1 MNKQVLVAFT
11 ILLLALATTGITY
24 SHWIDTARVQT
35 TANMA
40 KLAILIQNHNTTQ
53 SWTMSPDNHTLE
65 LSGTITSSQSIW
77 TGIIIKNNGTTPA
90 TITFSIATNDTG
102 AAEWFSNQT
111 YFYGPYKETDPI
123 STVWDKATT
132 KPPSGGSA
140 APPELSAKD
149 RLVSWQNITLDG
161 SCPSGAFPAIKITVA
176 YKAMFSTW
184 TDTVYVIY
192 TLTFPPP

>member
-40 KLAILIQNHNTTQ
+40 KLAIFIQNHNTTQ
-53 SWTMSPDNHTLE
+53 TWTMSPDNHTLE

-90 TITFSIATNDTG
+90 TITYTIATNDTE
-102 AAEWFSNQT
+102 AEKWFSNQT
-111 YFYGPYKETDPI
+111 YFYGPYLTPPPNVWNNAPSLPPPPPGS
-123 STVWDKATT
+123 ST
-132 KPPSGGSA
+132 
-140 APPELSAKD
+140 PPELPALY
-149 RLVSWQNITLDG
+149 RLVAWQNITL
-161 SCPSGAFPAIKITVA
+161 SGTPTHAFTIKITLA
-176 YKAMFSTW
+176 YTATFSSW
-184 TDTVYVIY
+184 IDTVYVIY
-192 TLTFPPP
+192 TLTYPP

>member
-1 MNKQVLVAFT
+1 MNKQMLVAFT

-40 KLAILIQNHNTTQ
+40 KLAIFIQNHNTTQ
-53 SWTMSPDNHTLE
+53 TWTMSPDNHTLE

-90 TITFSIATNDTG
+90 TITYNIAT
-102 AAEWFSNQT
+102 SNTSIWQT
-111 YFYGPYKETDPI
+111 YFTHNEYFYGPY
-123 STVWDKATT
+123 ATNPPPNKWENVPT
-132 KPPSGGSA
+132 LPPSGGASS
-140 APPELSAKD
+140 PPELSALY
-149 RLVSWQNITLDG
+149 RLVAWQNITL
-161 SCPSGAFPAIKITVA
+161 SGTPPAFTIEITVTYTA
-176 YKAMFSTW
+176 TFSSW

-192 TLTFPPP
+192 TLTYPP

>member
-1 MNKQVLVAFT
+1 MNRQVLVAFT

-40 KLAILIQNHNTTQ
+40 KLAIFIQNHNTTLT
-53 SWTMSPDNHTLE
+53 WTMSPDNHTLE

-90 TITFSIATNDTG
+90 TITYTIATNDTE
-102 AAEWFSNQT
+102 AEKWFSNQT
-111 YFYGPYKETDPI
+111 YFYGPYLTPPPNVWNNAPSLPPPPPCS
-123 STVWDKATT
+123 ST
-132 KPPSGGSA
+132 
-140 APPELSAKD
+140 PPELPAQK
-149 RLVSWQNITLDG
+149 RLVTWQNITL
-161 SCPSGAFPAIKITVA
+161 SGTPTHAFTIKITVTYTA
-176 YKAMFSTW
+176 TFSW

-192 TLTFPPP
+192 TLTYPP

>member
-1 MNKQVLVAFT
+1 MNKQMLVAFT

-77 TGIIIKNNGTTPA
+77 TGIIIENNGTTPA
-90 TITFSIATNDTG
+90 TITYTIATNDTE
-102 AAEWFSNQT
+102 AEKWFSNQT
-111 YFYGPYKETDPI
+111 YFYGPYAEADDI
-123 STVWDKATT
+123 SAVWDKAATM
-132 KPPSGGSA
+132 PPSGGSLT
-140 APPELSAKD
+140 PPELSAKY
-149 RLVSWQNITLDG
+149 RLVAWQDITLSG
-161 SCPSGAFPAIKITVA
+161 TCPPDAFTTIKITVTYTA
-176 YKAMFSTW
+176 TFHTW

-192 TLTFPPP
+192 TLTYPP